1 MLYKIMVST
10 AAGLAAV
17 IGALPVLVF
26 RKIPGVLYDALLGF
40 AAGVMLF
47 AACFSLIIPALEKGG
62 VAQTVIGIIAA
73 GIFVYIIEKNIP
85 HLHPHFGRDFK
96 EESGFDKGLLMVMA
110 VILHNLPEGLAVGV
124 GLVSGVEGLGL
135 MLALAIA
142 AQNIPE
148 GLAVAAPIAKKGIS
162 PLKILGITLVSG
174 LAEPAAAV
182 VGMTLCGFSQ
192 RILPFGLAFAAGAM
206 IYVVSDHIIP
216 ECHSHGNETQATLGV
231 ILGVITMLFLQEMVG
246 KKL

>member
-1 MLYKIMVST
+1 MI
-10 AAGLAAV
+10 
-17 IGALPVLVF
+17 
-26 RKIPGVLYDALLGF
+26 F
-40 AAGVMLF
+40 AS
-47 AACFSLIIPALEKGG
+47 CFSLIIPALEKGG
-62 VAQTVIGIIAA
+62 VYKTILGITAA
-73 GIFVYIIEKNIP
+73 ALFVFIIEKAVP
-85 HLHPHFGRDFK
+85 HLHPHFAREFK
-96 EESGFDKGLLMVMA
+96 GEKGFDKGLLMVMA

-148 GLAVAAPIAKKGIS
+148 GLAVAAPIAKKGVS
-162 PLKILGITLVSG
+162 PMKIIGITLISG

-182 VGMTLCGFSQ
+182 VGMSLCGFSQ

-231 ILGVITMLFLQEMVG
+231 ILGVITMLFLQEMFG
-246 KKL
+246 